1 MRLFALQESRILGE
15 AVATRLGIILDTHE
29 ERRFDDGEHKT
40 RPLVSVHG
48 EDVYIIQSL
57 GGDQTVSANDK
68 LCKLLFFAAACRENG
83 AAQVSTIVPYLAY
96 ARKDRQTKARDPVTL
111 KYVAQLFEAMGVA
124 RVVTVDV
131 HNVAAFQNAFR
142 CATIN
147 LTSFDLFYPHIEWLV
162 EGGPVT
168 ILSPDAGGIK
178 RAQLIR
184 ESFERVR
191 GTPVGLAMMEKRR
204 SEDVVTSDLFAG
216 DVEGRC
222 VIIVDDLIATGTTIL
237 HAAQACLARGAKKVI
252 AVAAHGHFTG
262 GSTALFAEPAVA
274 QILVTDSL
282 SHASLHQKLHAEKL
296 TVCSLAPRLAEAI
309 RRLRADEDVTGLTAI
324 QDL

>member
-15 AVATRLGIILDTHE
+15 AVATRLGVMLDAHE

-83 AAQVSTIVPYLAY
+83 ATQVSTIVPYLAY
-96 ARKDRQTKARDPVTL
+96 ARKDRQTKARDPVAP
-111 KYVAQLFEAMGVA
+111 KYVSHFFEAIGIA

-147 LTSFDLFYPHIEWLV
+147 LTSFDLFYPYIEQLV
-162 EGGPVT
+162 EGGPVA

-184 ESFERVR
+184 ETFERVR
-191 GTPVGLAMMEKRR
+191 GAPVVCVSRNSHTPPRARHKSLSSRFFSSRKSTSPFFIKKSDTDHRCAALTDIKMR
-204 SEDVVTSDLFAG
+204 SGPTARSRIAG
-216 DVEGRC
+216 RNLPGEGRRYSPS
-222 VIIVDDLIATGTTIL
+222 
-237 HAAQACLARGAKKVI
+237 AA
-252 AVAAHGHFTG
+252 
-262 GSTALFAEPAVA
+262 STL
-274 QILVTDSL
+274 
-282 SHASLHQKLHAEKL
+282 
-296 TVCSLAPRLAEAI
+296 
-309 RRLRADEDVTGLTAI
+309 RRHR
-324 QDL
+324 